1 MAQQQQQQQQN
12 YQQQQLN
19 QPSMLY
25 SNAPAVSGKFQTH
38 SNSNISSQPFLST
51 QLPSKQQY
59 TTPDAWQQQQQQQQ
73 QQQWPGLVP
82 SIQQQP
88 ALANPATTGQLTATA
103 GSISQ
108 YHWMPSTVTAP
119 YPSAAALQAQQAEQA
134 QQTQQAQHYPW
145 MPSTVPALYQS
156 AAALQAQ
163 QAQQAQQTQHTHH
176 VQASLSDQIDTQLH
190 SVTELPQVFQ
200 PLYTTYR

>member
-108 YHWMPSTVTAP
+108 YHWMPSTV
-119 YPSAAALQAQQAEQA
+119 
-134 QQTQQAQHYPW
+134 
-145 MPSTVPALYQS
+145 PALYQS